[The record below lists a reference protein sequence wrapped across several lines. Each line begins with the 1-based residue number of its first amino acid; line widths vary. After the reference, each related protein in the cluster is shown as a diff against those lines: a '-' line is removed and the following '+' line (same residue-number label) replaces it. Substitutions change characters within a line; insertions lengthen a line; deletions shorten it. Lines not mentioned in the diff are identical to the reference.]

1 MEIRLA
7 KRSEADAVRE
17 CVDTAFSHWIEII
30 GRKPVAMLTD
40 FTPLI
45 EQEKVYVA
53 HINDSLVGVLAM
65 WLDHDALYVDTVAVN
80 PTAQNQGVGQ
90 RLLKFAEAE
99 AVKRE
104 QSKMS
109 LCTNE
114 KMQSN
119 RDYYARLGY
128 KEVRFDK
135 LADGRGVVWMEKAL
149 ALEEPEDDTL
159 TKDV

>member
-1 MEIRLA
+1 MDIRLA
-7 KRSEADAVRE
+7 KTSEAKAVRE
-17 CVDTAFSHWIEII
+17 CVDTAFSHWIDVI
-30 GRKPVAMLTD
+30 GRKPMAMLTD
-40 FTPLI
+40 YSPLI

-53 HINDSLVGVLAM
+53 HINDELVGVLAM
-65 WLDHDALYVDTVAVN
+65 WLDHESLYIDTLAVN
-80 PTAQNQGVGQ
+80 PSTQNQGIGQ

-104 QSKMS
+104 QSKLS

-114 KMQSN
+114 KMQSY
-119 RDYYARLGY
+119 RDYYGRMGY

-135 LADGRGVVWMEKAL
+135 LDDGRGVVWMEKSL
-149 ALEEPEDDTL
+149 ALEEPEDTL